1 MSDRPLHINVICTGN
16 SCRSPIAEALL
27 KKAIAEHLPSENV
40 LVDSSGVSAVDGMPA
55 SEGALQM
62 CAKREVSLDGFHS
75 RLLTDV
81 MADQSD
87 LLLVMEQYHRE
98 FIEEMFPSSAD
109 KVRLFGQFLYPDGPM
124 EIPDPVGGDETLFES
139 VTQMIEISIQNLV
152 RDWEF
157 VKQRFSEPQRL
168 VVALGSDHRGF
179 NVKNDL
185 RERLTKNGYLV
196 IDSGTDTK
204 QSCDHPDYAIRV
216 GELVALGRADRG
228 VLVCGSGHGMIITAN
243 KVPGVRAILPF
254 SEEHAVISREHNNAN
269 VLTFGA
275 DWQKADDIFAIV
287 DDWLARGFLGGK
299 YQRRINIIS
308 DYERG
313 VNQ

>member
-1 MSDRPLHINVICTGN
+1 MSDRPLLINVICTGN

-27 KKAIAEHLPSENV
+27 KKAVEQQIDDAVEV
-40 LVDSSGVSAVDGMPA
+40 VSSGVSAVDGMPA

-75 RLLTDV
+75 SLLTAE
-81 MADQSD
+81 MAADAD

-98 FIEEMFPSSAD
+98 FIEEMFPQDAD
-109 KVRLFGQFLYPDGPM
+109 KVRLLGQFLYPDGPL

-139 VTQMIEISIQNLV
+139 VTQMIEISIQNMM

-157 VKQRFSEPQRL
+157 VKQRFYDSKQF

-179 NVKNDL
+179 KVKNEL

-196 IDSGTDTK
+196 IDSGTDDEK
-204 QSCDHPDYAIRV
+204 SCDHPDYAIRV
-216 GELVALGRADRG
+216 SELVALGRADRG
-228 VLVCGSGHGMIITAN
+228 ILICGSAHGMVITAN
-243 KVPGVRAILPF
+243 KVPGVRAVLPLN
-254 SEEHAVISREHNNAN
+254 EEHAEKSREHNNAN
-269 VLTFGA
+269 VITFGA
-275 DWQKADDIFAIV
+275 DWQEADDIFAMV
-287 DDWLARGFLGGK
+287 DRWLAKEFLGGK

-313 VNQ
+313 VGQ